1 MKKMNMRQTE
11 TPQTPGRTLRN
22 IRVLIAAPLAVLS
35 LIFALTACQGKK
47 TETVTD
53 PAALEKIPVLKLSAR
68 DWNYIAREKGWF
80 KPFEDNGTKVELVEG
95 VSGNEVQLFARGEV
109 HFTQRML
116 YPYMLFR
123 IQGADLVAV
132 QASTHPVIGVT
143 SIMVKADSPY
153 QTVADLKGKKIASWR
168 ASCPYM
174 VLFEITESQGWK
186 EGVDWQYV
194 NTREYRE
201 ALLSGEAE
209 AISWHPSDNVA
220 ALLTTGTAREIAY
233 PSADHVY
240 INGGGITVQ
249 FTTSEFAGKYPNIVE
264 KYVEILDSSFQWIL
278 ANPDEAAAIMEKI
291 TRRPPEVTKLT
302 WERQIGN
309 WVSERDLA
317 KIVRETEVMQ
327 DWLVAHGDISKEKAI
342 ADIKSLFDARYF
354 D

>member
-1 MKKMNMRQTE
+1 MKKVHETKTE
-11 TPQTPGRTLRN
+11 IPQNPAGALNT
-22 IRVLIAAPLAVLS
+22 IRLLIAIPLAALS
-35 LIFALTACQGKK
+35 LIFALTACQAKK
-47 TETVTD
+47 AETVTD
-53 PAALEKIPVLKLSAR
+53 PNALEKLPVLKLAAA
-68 DWNYIAREKGWF
+68 DWRYIANEKGWF
-80 KPFEDNGTKVELVEG
+80 KPFEDNGTKIELVEG
-95 VSGNEVQLFARGEV
+95 VSGSEVQLFARGEV

-123 IQGADLVAV
+123 IQGADLIAI

-143 SIMVKADSPY
+143 SIMVKTESPY
-153 QTVADLKGKKIASWR
+153 QTAEDLKGKRIASWR

-174 VLFEITESQGWK
+174 VLFEITEGLGWK

-201 ALLSGEAE
+201 ALLSGDAE

-249 FTTSEFAGKYPNIVE
+249 FTTSDFAAKYPNIVK
-264 KYVEILDSSFQWIL
+264 KYVEIMDSSYEWIL
-278 ANPDEAAAIMEKI
+278 NNFDEAAAIMEKI
-291 TRRPPEVTKLT
+291 TRRPADVTKLT
-302 WERQIGN
+302 WERQVGN
-309 WVSERDLA
+309 WYSERDLA
-317 KIVRETEVMQ
+317 KIIRETEVMQ
-327 DWLVAHGDISKEKAI
+327 DWLVAHGDILPEKAV
-342 ADIKSLFDARYF
+342 DVTSLFDARFF